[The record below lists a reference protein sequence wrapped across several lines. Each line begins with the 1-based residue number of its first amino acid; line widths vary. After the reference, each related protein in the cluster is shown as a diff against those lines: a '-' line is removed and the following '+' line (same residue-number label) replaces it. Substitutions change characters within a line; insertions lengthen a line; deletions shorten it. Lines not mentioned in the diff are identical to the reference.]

1 MQKKK
6 KINNNNNNNA
16 MATNGFHWIGHGH
29 VTHSFNAKI
38 LLKAIIK
45 VFFIY
50 YSQEIFVE
58 ITFWYFQITRVT
70 TVIYTSAD

>member
-6 KINNNNNNNA
+6 KINNNNNA

-45 VFFIY
+45 VFLYIIHRKSLLKLHFGTLK
-50 YSQEIFVE
+50 SLV
-58 ITFWYFQITRVT
+58 
-70 TVIYTSAD
+70 